1 MSIKSG
7 FDNLMKS
14 ASVNGVELAIQ
25 SDGKYLFHL
34 VNLKKEKSTIVIEQ
48 QVVGVNTIT
57 DLKEKID
64 VKIPLIIS
72 ITGKGIINKKTDAA
86 PIDSNKILLNKILP
100 NANEAEFC
108 IQKTLIDDKTI
119 FVSVIRNSLL
129 DEILNEFKTIGIDSI
144 QECYLGPFAINNC
157 LPIIDEKIN
166 NIQLKNYKLGVK
178 NGLIQDLNQD
188 DTFTAENV
196 ITIGD
201 DTIQLEQLISF
212 ATAFS
217 HFRNSLNSG
226 IVNSTLLE
234 ELKSDFKEKRKF
246 VSRTWGMLLSF
257 FFILLINYFVFNNYW
272 TKNNEISSRL
282 EINKSSL
289 NRLDTLKNE
298 LQQKKVFMQ
307 QNGLMENSLT
317 SFYADK
323 LAESL
328 PNSISW
334 TSLEIHPVKKKE
346 ANAEND
352 LVQFENK
359 IIRISGN
366 CQYSLDLND
375 WMKHLKNFLWID
387 KLELLNYKQ
396 ENANDKGA
404 FLLEIQLK

>member
-34 VNLKKEKSTIVIEQ
+34 ATLKKEKSTIVIEQ
-48 QVVGVNTIT
+48 QVVCVNTIA

-64 VKIPLIIS
+64 AKMPLVIS
-72 ITGKGIINKKTDAA
+72 ITGKGIINKKIDAT

-108 IQKTLIDDKTI
+108 IQKTLIDDKSI

-157 LPIIDEKIN
+157 LPFIDEKIN

-201 DTIQLEQLISF
+201 DPIQLEQLISF

-217 HFRNSLNSG
+217 YHRNTLNSG
-226 IVNSTLLE
+226 IVNSILLE
-234 ELKSDFKEKRKF
+234 ELKLNFKEKRKF
-246 VSRTWGMLLSF
+246 VSRTWAMLLSF

-298 LQQKKVFMQ
+298 FQQKKMFMQ

-334 TSLEIHPVKKKE
+334 TNLEIHPVKKKE
-346 ANAEND
+346 ANAESD
-352 LVQFENK
+352 LIQFENK

-396 ENANDKGA
+396 DNANDKGA

>member
-34 VNLKKEKSTIVIEQ
+34 VTLKKEKSTIVIEQ
-48 QVVGVNTIT
+48 QIPSLNTIT
-57 DLKEKID
+57 DLKAKID

-72 ITGKGIINKKTDAA
+72 ITGKGIINKKMDAA
-86 PIDSNKILLNKILP
+86 SIDSNKILLNKVLP

-108 IQKTLIDDKTI
+108 IQKTLIDDKNI

-129 DEILNEFKTIGIDSI
+129 DEILNEFKTLGIDSI

-157 LPIIDEKIN
+157 LPFIDERLN
-166 NIQLKNYKLGVK
+166 NIQLKNYRLGIK

-188 DTFTAENV
+188 DTLTSEST
-196 ITIGD
+196 IKIGD

-217 HFRNSLNSG
+217 HFRNTLNSG
-226 IVNSTLLE
+226 ITNSVLLE
-234 ELKSDFKEKRKF
+234 ELKSNFKEKRKF

-298 LQQKKVFMQ
+298 LQQKKMFMQ

-334 TSLEIHPVKKKE
+334 TNLEIHPVKKKE
-346 ANAEND
+346 ANAESD

-396 ENANDKGA
+396 DNANDKGA